1 MVFEIRVKN
10 ESRIVKAWNPR
21 KARKNDSHE
30 TPEEGKEE
38 EGGREG
44 EENPPK

>member
-30 TPEEGKEE
+30 IPEEGKEE